1 MCFRI
6 LLLTVIVLVLVLA
19 LVIEKGRKSITSMS
33 TSTITR

>member
-6 LLLTVIVLVLVLA
+6 LLLTVLVLVLA
-19 LVIEKGRKSITSMS
+19 LAIEKGGKSITSMS

>member
-6 LLLTVIVLVLVLA
+6 LLLTVIVLVLALA
-19 LVIEKGRKSITSMS
+19 IEKGRKSITSMS